1 VFANLEICCIMLFT
15 IDYVARIFC
24 YHSVRG
30 AIQGNVLRRTL
41 LYALQPLNVID
52 FLSTAPF
59 YLDLL
64 LGQGLPVQMVK
75 LLRLARSLRLFKM
88 AKHHHGFQA
97 LFKVIVLSGQPLGIL
112 ILFNMIVVVL
122 FGSLMFF
129 CEGQQYSVDSA
140 FTQGD
145 YPQGAFVR
153 VSQSLEGEELTPFR
167 SIPYAMWWVCTT
179 MTTVGYG
186 DITPTSLLGKFI
198 GVVCFY
204 VGVVFLA
211 LPIAILGANFD
222 RVYEEMITAPARK
235 KKRNSRLNSD
245 ESPISRSSISY
256 AATQTRSE
264 HPGWSS
270 YSLRRRLFIVLEDP
284 TASRVGQIYSAL
296 MLSTILFSTLA
307 FIAESIPDFN
317 HTPAACQPGNL
328 NIDTCMPTPTD
339 TFFRIEVCCITLF
352 SLDYACRTML
362 AHAAT
367 PEECGLAPGND
378 KLSPAKV
385 TLLYCSQIMN
395 VVDLVAILP
404 FYLEFMTGAG
414 GGSSVLRVLRLIRV
428 FRVLKNPKLK
438 SGARMMIQVIVE
450 SVPAL
455 LLMAFMTALMSVFFA
470 SLIVFA
476 EGSEY
481 SVDHFQ
487 DQYPEG
493 LYVRPT
499 KDGYGIE
506 PSPFQSI
513 PYAFWWFFVT
523 TTTVGYGDDYPTT
536 TAGRLISVA
545 VYYLGIVLFAL
556 PLSIIGGKLNEHYP
570 KWVAECAGP
579 TTEESYRARRL
590 SQTVHKM
597 DTKHRLDELRSQG
610 AAQWSRAHGQGAAEV
625 EETSANSAQGKGD
638 VVGLDVPGEVVI
650 HPTTPATPD
659 MEPIVPSK

>member
-1 VFANLEICCIMLFT
+1 
-15 IDYVARIFC
+15 
-24 YHSVRG
+24 
-30 AIQGNVLRRTL
+30 
-41 LYALQPLNVID
+41 
-52 FLSTAPF
+52 
-59 YLDLL
+59 
-64 LGQGLPVQMVK
+64 
-75 LLRLARSLRLFKM
+75 
-88 AKHHHGFQA
+88 
-97 LFKVIVLSGQPLGIL
+97 
-112 ILFNMIVVVL
+112 
-122 FGSLMFF
+122 
-129 CEGQQYSVDSA
+129 
-140 FTQGD
+140 
-145 YPQGAFVR
+145 
-153 VSQSLEGEELTPFR
+153 
-167 SIPYAMWWVCTT
+167 
-179 MTTVGYG
+179 
-186 DITPTSLLGKFI
+186 
-198 GVVCFY
+198 
-204 VGVVFLA
+204 
-211 LPIAILGANFD
+211 
-222 RVYEEMITAPARK
+222 
-235 KKRNSRLNSD
+235 
-245 ESPISRSSISY
+245 
-256 AATQTRSE
+256 
-264 HPGWSS
+264 
-270 YSLRRRLFIVLEDP
+270 
-284 TASRVGQIYSAL
+284 
-296 MLSTILFSTLA
+296 
-307 FIAESIPDFN
+307 
-317 HTPAACQPGNL
+317 
-328 NIDTCMPTPTD
+328 
-339 TFFRIEVCCITLF
+339 
-352 SLDYACRTML
+352 ML

-367 PEECGLAPGND
+367 PEECGLAPGNH

-499 KDGYGIE
+499 NDGYGIE

-579 TTEESYRARRL
+579 TTEAI

-597 DTKHRLDELRSQG
+597 DTKHRLGELRSQG
-610 AAQWSRAHGQGAAEV
+610 LARWSRAHGQGEAEV
-625 EETSANSAQGKGD
+625 EENSANSAQGKGD
-638 VVGLDVPGEVVI
+638 VVGLNVPGEVVI

-659 MEPIVPSK
+659 MEPIVPST